1 MAVAAV
7 PSPVVRRNARRPL
20 GRLDRVRLTIGR
32 RVAGRREG
40 DHASLLAGR
49 GLEPGE
55 ARPYVPGDDVR
66 RLDWS
71 LLART
76 GEAHVR
82 VAIAE
87 RDLDVGLLV
96 DLSGSMDFGTAGWR
110 KADLARSVATA
121 VATLAGRGRD
131 RVGAVVLG
139 ADGPVGLPAR
149 SGRDGIAALI
159 ARLETI
165 PVGGDRPLAEGLE
178 RLGRSLRRRG
188 LAVVVT
194 DLVGSTGGR
203 GPTPARP
210 APALP
215 TDWRP
220 ALTRLARRHD
230 TIVVEIVDPRELA
243 LPDAGELVLEDPES
257 GVQRS
262 VDTADPAL
270 RLAYARA
277 AAARRDALA
286 ATVRGCGAAHIRV
299 RTDRDWVGPLL
310 GFLEARRRGRATGR
324 PVAPTGDRR

>member
-1 MAVAAV
+1 MAVPAG
-7 PSPVVRRNARRPL
+7 PSPVVRRTARRPL

-96 DLSGSMDFGTAGWR
+96 DLSGSMDFGTAQWR
-110 KADLARSVATA
+110 KADLALSVATA

-149 SGRDGIAALI
+149 SGRDGIAALV
-159 ARLETI
+159 ARLEAVPI
-165 PVGGDRPLAEGLE
+165 GGDRPLAEGLD

-194 DLVGSTGGR
+194 DLVGRTGGEDA
-203 GPTPARP
+203 TA
-210 APALP
+210 
-215 TDWRP
+215 WRP

-230 TIVVEIVDPRELA
+230 TIVIEVVDPRELA

-257 GVQRS
+257 GAQRT

-277 AAARRDALA
+277 AAARRDTLA
-286 ATVRGCGAAHIRV
+286 TTVRGCGAAHIRV
-299 RTDRDWVGPLL
+299 RTDRDWIGPLL